1 MHKARKEKDMIR
13 DEEIQK
19 KKIKENAKGILNV
32 FKRMLNVD
40 KFKILFSSSLDTINT
55 YVYGEKIGYFGACTG
70 CINYS
75 KAGCGYSI
83 SMPMP
88 TSFQK
93 PSIDEMRKRGVVND
107 FYKVMGF
114 KSVDLGDAA
123 KIYGCSEE
131 DVEEALAETL
141 VEYATSW
148 RRLSFGA
155 NPSPMHGPLTFEEIL
170 IQADLEG
177 DI

>member
-1 MHKARKEKDMIR
+1 MAM
-13 DEEIQK
+13 DEQTK
-19 KKIKENAKGILNV
+19 KKIRENAKGILNV
-32 FKRMLNVD
+32 FKRMLNIN
-40 KFKILFSSSLDTINT
+40 KFKILFSSSLGTINT
-55 YVYGEKIGYFGACTG
+55 YVYGVTLGYFGERVG

-131 DVEEALAETL
+131 DVEEALAEQF
-141 VEYATSW
+141 VEYAMSC
-148 RRLSFGA
+148 RRLSFGG
-155 NPSPMHGPLTFEEIL
+155 NPSPMQGPLTFEEIM
-170 IQADLEG
+170 IKADLEG